1 MGASQYIIQGF
12 YPDGC
17 EFRVEV
23 AAYSPTDVMILAQ
36 GALKSSTLRSTFVID
51 ARTGDKIS
59 FYNQDYAQ
67 PK

>member
-1 MGASQYIIQGF
+1 MGANQYIIQGF

-23 AAYSPTDVMILAQ
+23 TAYSPTDVMILAQ
-36 GALKSSTLRSTFVID
+36 GALKSSTLVSTYVIN

-59 FYNQDYAQ
+59 VFSNNLAIT
-67 PK
+67 

>member
-36 GALKSSTLRSTFVID
+36 GALKSSKLEATYVIN
-51 ARTGDKIS
+51 AKNGDKIAFFS
-59 FYNQDYAQ
+59 DNLTIM
-67 PK
+67 